1 MHTNPPH
8 KTQPYCHLKYIIY
21 SKIKSLLGQK
31 MLWIIVGLFQDIT
44 NNKEEKKWI
53 CCGCLIISV
62 SNSRQTPM
70 SKSYSFSF
78 QPKPNKRRGGKFC
91 KSTSNPGTILSGAI
105 CSYFLTT
112 EVLKIKTF
120 LENHLLFK
128 MPNVL
133 KEGRHLLYRQVCCQ
147 VHHPPATLCLM
158 ETYLWG
164 AWSEI
169 CLTTVPVEDMMNCT
183 ITAFPSQT
191 PCVPLEG
198 LLH

>member
-1 MHTNPPH
+1 
-8 KTQPYCHLKYIIY
+8 
-21 SKIKSLLGQK
+21 

-44 NNKEEKKWI
+44 TKRKKKWI
-53 CCGCLIISV
+53 CFGCLIISV
-62 SNSRQTPM
+62 SNSRQTPT

-105 CSYFLTT
+105 CLYFLTT
-112 EVLKIKTF
+112 DVLKIKTF
-120 LENHLLFK
+120 LENLFLFK
-128 MPNVL
+128 MPDVL